1 MVQGATRKLL
11 NDITED
17 EAFVTIGQ
25 SPNHICWQTGHIITT
40 TALRIG
46 CLGAKA
52 DIPKEWV
59 RMFSRGATC
68 EKDRSACPAFAE
80 LRDTLFSLYPQAE
93 KALSMCTEDYLGS
106 EIEVIPGWKDL
117 AVHYI
122 TFLLTHD
129 FYHAGQIAII
139 RRHLGRSGTFG

>member
-11 NDITED
+11 NDITDD
-17 EAFVTIGQ
+17 EALVTIGE

-40 TALRIG
+40 TAHRIG
-46 CLGAKA
+46 CQGAKA

-59 RMFSRGATC
+59 RLFARGA
-68 EKDRSACPAFAE
+68 ENKGDRAAFPVYSE
-80 LRDTLFSLYPQAE
+80 LRTMLFSLYAQAD
-93 KALSMCTEDYLGS
+93 ASLAACTEEYLNS
-106 EIEVIPGWKDL
+106 EIEMIPGWKDL
-117 AVHYI
+117 AAHYI

-129 FYHAGQIAII
+129 FYHAGQVAII